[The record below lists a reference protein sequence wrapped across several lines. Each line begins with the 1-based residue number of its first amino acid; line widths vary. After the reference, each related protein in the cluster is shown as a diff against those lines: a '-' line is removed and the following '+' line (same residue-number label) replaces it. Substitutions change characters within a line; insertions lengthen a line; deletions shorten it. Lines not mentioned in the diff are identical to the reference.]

1 VRSPPESVAAPVQLS
16 LLQRLTAPDYRPPVL
31 PAVAV
36 RLIALSRR
44 SKVSTREIAEL
55 IEQDPVIALDMLRVS
70 QSAMMALSTPIR
82 TVEEALVRLGI
93 RRSTELFVQ
102 AALRSR
108 LFRCSGYEAIL
119 ERLRKHSVASAELA
133 RWLCDVLCIEHDGAY
148 LVGLLHD
155 VGIAACILAIAGPA
169 RYPKP
174 PSFESAWP
182 DIRAHRE
189 RFALHLAV
197 HWQLPKELRSA
208 LTLHLGFENAT
219 SCDPRSAV
227 TILAERLAIAAGFGF
242 ADELTEGASERAREC
257 LGLST
262 ANIESLATQGVE
274 IARRATQ
281 P

>member
-1 VRSPPESVAAPVQLS
+1 MAPVQLS

-44 SKVSTREIAEL
+44 SKVSTREIASL

-108 LFRCSGYEAIL
+108 LFRCSGYEATM
-119 ERLRKHSVASAELA
+119 ERLRKHSVASAEIA
-133 RWLCDVLCIEHDGAY
+133 RWLCEALHVEHDGAY

-155 VGIAACILAIAGPA
+155 VGIAGAILAIAGPA
-169 RYPKP
+169 RYPRP

-182 DIRAHRE
+182 DIREHRE
-189 RFALHLAV
+189 RFALHLVV
-197 HWQLPKELRSA
+197 HWQLPKELRAA
-208 LTLHLGFENAT
+208 LTLHLGFGHAA
-219 SCDPRSAV
+219 SRDPRSAV
-227 TILAERLAIAAGFGF
+227 TVLAEQLAKSVGFGF
-242 ADELTEGASERAREC
+242 EDELSEGARERAREC
-257 LGLST
+257 LGLSMSNLD
-262 ANIESLATQGVE
+262 ALSTQALE

-281 P
+281 T